1 MISRLMLSLKKA
13 SRVKKS
19 GWTFDALS
27 KSHVRTCTQME
38 FGHPSND
45 PQDGGGT
52 TSDEVALSDLSDRQV
67 RGGSSEGNM

>member
-13 SRVKKS
+13 SRVKS

-27 KSHVRTCTQME
+27 RSHVRSLAQME
-38 FGHPSND
+38 FRRPSNN

-52 TSDEVALSDLSDRQV
+52 TSEEVALSDLSDTQTKGRN
-67 RGGSSEGNM
+67 SEENA